1 MQWRHV
7 WQLGVKELFS
17 LKADPVLLGLI
28 FYIFSVAVYTV
39 ATGVNFEVRNAAVA
53 VVDEDDSP
61 LSRQI
66 ASALLAPQFQSA
78 VKISARQLDRVL
90 EQGEFVFVLVFPP
103 DFERDLLQ
111 GKRPQVQ
118 LNVDASAMTQAGN
131 GATYIQQIIQ
141 AESLAYL
148 APGLDFAAGLPVR
161 LEVRKLFNPNAD
173 SAWFNSVMQVINS
186 VTMLGIILT
195 GAALIREREHGTI
208 EHLLVMP
215 VTPADIMLAKV
226 WANGLVI
233 LVATLLSLALVV
245 HQMLGVPIQ
254 GSVLLFTLATALY
267 LFSVTSLGIMLGTLT
282 RTMAQF
288 GLLVIPV
295 VVVMYL
301 LSGGTT
307 PQESMPD
314 WLRWIMQLSPSTH
327 YVSLAQDILYRGA
340 GWQLAWPLLLVL
352 LAIGMVFF
360 GIALSRF
367 RKAIV
372 SMG

>member
-66 ASALLAPQFQSA
+66 TSALLAPQFQSA
-78 VKISARQLDRVL
+78 VKISARQLDSVL

-215 VTPADIMLAKV
+215 VTPAEIMLAKV

>member
-28 FYIFSVAVYTV
+28 FYIFSIAVYTV

-53 VVDEDDSP
+53 VVDEDDSA

-66 ASALLAPQFQSA
+66 ASALLAPQFQAA
-78 VKISARQLDRVL
+78 VKISALQLDMVL

-103 DFERDLLQ
+103 DFERDVLE
-111 GKRPQVQ
+111 GKQPQVQ

-131 GATYIQQIIQ
+131 GATYIQQIVQ

-148 APGLDFAAGLPVR
+148 APGVNYTDSLPVR

-215 VTPADIMLAKV
+215 VTPAEIMLAKV

-245 HQMLGVPIQ
+245 HQLLAVPIQ
-254 GSVLLFTLATALY
+254 GSVLLFSLATALY

-327 YVSLAQDILYRGA
+327 FVSLAQDILYRGA
-340 GWQLAWPLLLVL
+340 GWSLAWPLLLVL
-352 LAIGMVFF
+352 LAIGLVFF
-360 GIALSRF
+360 AIALARF

>member
-1 MQWRHV
+1 MRLKNIA
-7 WQLGVKELFS
+7 QLGIKELYS
-17 LKADPVLLGLI
+17 LKADPVLLLLI
-28 FYIFSVAVYTV
+28 IYIFSVAVYTV
-39 ATGVNFEVRNAAVA
+39 ATGVNFEVKNASVA
-53 VVDEDDSP
+53 VVDDDNSP

-66 ASALLAPQFQSA
+66 TASLLAPEFQPA
-78 VKISARQLDRVL
+78 VQIDASRMNEVLD
-90 EQGEFVFVLVFPP
+90 QGEFVFVLVFPP
-103 DFERDLLQ
+103 NFERDLLQ
-111 GKRPQVQ
+111 GKKPEVQ

-131 GATYIQQIIQ
+131 GAVYIQKIIL
-141 AESLAYL
+141 AEAIHALSPTLNFT
-148 APGLDFAAGLPVR
+148 DKLPVNIS
-161 LEVRKLFNPNAD
+161 VRKLFNPNSS

-215 VTPADIMLAKV
+215 VTPAEIMLAKI

-233 LVATLLSLALVV
+233 LIATLLSLWLVV
-245 HQMLGVPIQ
+245 NKLLEVPIH
-254 GSVLLFTLATALY
+254 GSVGLFALASAIY

-282 RTMAQF
+282 RSMAQF
-288 GLLVIPV
+288 GLLIIPV
-295 VVVMYL
+295 VVIMYL

-314 WLRWIMQLSPSTH
+314 ALRWIMQLSPSTH
-327 YVSLAQDILYRGA
+327 FVSLAQDILYRGA
-340 GWQLAWPLLLVL
+340 GIESVWPLLLIL
-352 LAIGMVFF
+352 LAIGAVFF
-360 GIALSRF
+360 SVALARF

>member
-28 FYIFSVAVYTV
+28 FYIFSIAVYTV

-53 VVDEDDSP
+53 VVDEDDSA

-66 ASALLAPQFQSA
+66 AAALLAPQFQPA
-78 VKISARQLDRVL
+78 VKISARQLDMVL

-103 DFERDLLQ
+103 DFERDVLE
-111 GKRPQVQ
+111 GKQPQVQ

-131 GATYIQQIIQ
+131 GATYIQQIVQ

-148 APGLDFAAGLPVR
+148 APGVNYTDSLPVR

-215 VTPADIMLAKV
+215 VTPAEIMLAKV

-245 HQMLGVPIQ
+245 HQLLAVPIQ
-254 GSVLLFTLATALY
+254 GSVLLFSLATALY

-327 YVSLAQDILYRGA
+327 FVSLAQDILHRGA
-340 GWQLAWPLLLVL
+340 GWSLAWPLLLVL
-352 LAIGMVFF
+352 LAIGLVFF
-360 GIALSRF
+360 AIALTRF

>member
-28 FYIFSVAVYTV
+28 FYIFSIAVYTV

-53 VVDEDDSP
+53 VVDEDDSA

-66 ASALLAPQFQSA
+66 AAALLAPQFQAA
-78 VKISARQLDRVL
+78 VKISARQLDMVL

-103 DFERDLLQ
+103 DFERDVLE
-111 GKRPQVQ
+111 GKQPQVQ

-131 GATYIQQIIQ
+131 GATYIQQIVQ

-148 APGLDFAAGLPVR
+148 APGVNYTDSLPVR

-215 VTPADIMLAKV
+215 VTPAEIMLAKV

-245 HQMLGVPIQ
+245 HQLLAVPIQ
-254 GSVLLFTLATALY
+254 GSVLLFSLATALY

-314 WLRWIMQLSPSTH
+314 WLRWIMQVSPSTH
-327 YVSLAQDILYRGA
+327 FVSLAQDILYRGA
-340 GWQLAWPLLLVL
+340 GWPLAWPLLMVL
-352 LAIGMVFF
+352 LAIGLVFF
-360 GIALSRF
+360 VIALARF